1 MKSVTRTLMD
11 LMVAG
16 ALALACAGAAAAL
29 QPAPAAPQA
38 CGDTCNA
45 TMPCG
50 SGCGHCNAGA
60 GPSGQCVA
68 NGN

>member
-1 MKSVTRTLMD
+1 MQSVTRTVID
-11 LMVAG
+11 LIAAG

-38 CGDTCNA
+38 RGSACNV
-45 TMPCG
+45 TSPCG

-68 NGN
+68 SGN